1 MENESIS
8 LNQEQREKLTK
19 FAETGEHSAKL
30 IKRAK
35 VILALD
41 RKNKVRTLRI
51 NEICKS
57 NNISREALSN
67 IRQDFLAAESV
78 EAFLQRK
85 KRETPPVEPKI
96 TGDVE
101 ARIIALA
108 CSEAPA
114 GHAKWSL
121 RFLAEKSVELGII
134 DELSHMSVQRLLK
147 KHSISLT

>member
-85 KRETPPVEPKI
+85 KRQ
-96 TGDVE
+96 
-101 ARIIALA
+101 AWYRIVNRENDNRTSR
-108 CSEAPA
+108 CKNNC
-114 GHAKWSL
+114 GK
-121 RFLAEKSVELGII
+121 
-134 DELSHMSVQRLLK
+134 Q
-147 KHSISLT
+147 T